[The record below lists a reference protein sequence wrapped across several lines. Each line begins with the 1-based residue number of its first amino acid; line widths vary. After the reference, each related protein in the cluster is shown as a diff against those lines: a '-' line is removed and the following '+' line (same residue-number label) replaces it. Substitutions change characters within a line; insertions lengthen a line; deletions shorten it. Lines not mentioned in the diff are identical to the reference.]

1 MAGISCV
8 WAASANFSILL
19 MTESFIKRLSRCWH
33 WLLRFRHRCGYG
45 IHSPFAFG
53 FVTGVIYERA
63 VYYAYAELAH
73 SYACAQQPPLRLKD
87 YKLLFRL
94 ANFQRPDRCLVY
106 GASASD
112 LMLHFL
118 KAGSRHTEYINVKGG
133 EMVDDFTVDMAVVT
147 HFNLSAAR
155 FLLHQLKPGGLLVII
170 GIDTPKSRAQWQKLI
185 EYEPARVSFD
195 LRDFGFIF
203 YRPDLQR
210 EHYLINYF

>member
-1 MAGISCV
+1 
-8 WAASANFSILL
+8 
-19 MTESFIKRLSRCWH
+19 
-33 WLLRFRHRCGYG
+33 
-45 IHSPFAFG
+45 
-53 FVTGVIYERA
+53 
-63 VYYAYAELAH
+63 
-73 SYACAQQPPLRLKD
+73 
-87 YKLLFRL
+87 
-94 ANFQRPDRCLVY
+94 
-106 GASASD
+106 
-112 LMLHFL
+112 MLHFL

-185 EYEPARVSFD
+185 ECEPARVSFD

-210 EHYLINYF
+210 ELYLINYF

>member
-73 SYACAQQPPLRLKD
+73 AYACAQQPPLRLKD

-94 ANFQRPDRCLVY
+94 ANFQRPDSCCI
-106 GASASD
+106 S
-112 LMLHFL
+112 
-118 KAGSRHTEYINVKGG
+118 SRPEV
-133 EMVDDFTVDMAVVT
+133 
-147 HFNLSAAR
+147 
-155 FLLHQLKPGGLLVII
+155 
-170 GIDTPKSRAQWQKLI
+170 GIRSIST
-185 EYEPARVSFD
+185 
-195 LRDFGFIF
+195 
-203 YRPDLQR
+203 
-210 EHYLINYF
+210 